1 MTEIDKLY
9 IVFEGF
15 STDNETIS
23 YFEDNSKRI
32 FNKLIQANSNPE
44 KVVKILHQIALAL
57 NNREK
62 YAGIYYLF
70 LKGYK
75 PICHYFTPSNLFN
88 ELKFELGKGLHH
100 NMKYKF
106 SKQLFNELAIS
117 EFDVSRIEP
126 WWNQSVYK
134 TSLEN
139 IWLKNLFR
147 NFLFGLIFNLLI
159 VLVYFLDKSIL
170 ILVPLIT
177 LALIE
182 PFFIKYY
189 YSILL
194 KENENNY
201 KIKLLN
207 KEINLKIM
215 IDVFI
220 LSIYIAVFFIEIN
233 WFYIAFPFYI
243 IYEIVFH
250 YFYLNFKFFP
260 KSIVELNK
268 QRIDSIKRQKNNSDP
283 TK

>member
-62 YAGIYYLF
+62 YAGVYYLF

-126 WWNQSVYK
+126 WWNQSVNK

-139 IWLKNLFR
+139 IWLKNLFP
-147 NFLFGLIFNLLI
+147 NFLFGLIYILLI

-182 PFFIKYY
+182 PFFIKHY

-194 KENENNY
+194 KEDENNY

-233 WFYIAFPFYI
+233 WFYMAFPFYF
-243 IYEIVFH
+243 IYTFV
-250 YFYLNFKFFP
+250 YYYLYLNFKFFP
-260 KSIVELNK
+260 KSIVEINK

>member
-106 SKQLFNELAIS
+106 SMQLFNELAIS

-134 TSLEN
+134 TSFEN

-182 PFFIKYY
+182 PFFTKHY

-194 KENENNY
+194 KENENYY

-215 IDVFI
+215 INVFI
-220 LSIYIAVFFIEIN
+220 LLIYIAVFFIEIN

-268 QRIDSIKRQKNNSDP
+268 QRIERLKNKKNI
-283 TK
+283 